1 MKLNIDIEID
11 EAELDDIIRAVVIE
25 KVRDRAKSWVTEK
38 SITDAVKAG
47 WDRGLT
53 EMVDSEMTNC
63 DALRAKVAAEMQ
75 RQLKN
80 KLAAAVRVASARD
93 AE

>member
-47 WDRGLT
+47 
-53 EMVDSEMTNC
+53 
-63 DALRAKVAAEMQ
+63 
-75 RQLKN
+75 
-80 KLAAAVRVASARD
+80 
-93 AE
+93 

>member
-1 MKLNIDIEID
+1 
-11 EAELDDIIRAVVIE
+11 
-25 KVRDRAKSWVTEK
+25 
-38 SITDAVKAG
+38 
-47 WDRGLT
+47 
-53 EMVDSEMTNC
+53 MVDSEMTNC